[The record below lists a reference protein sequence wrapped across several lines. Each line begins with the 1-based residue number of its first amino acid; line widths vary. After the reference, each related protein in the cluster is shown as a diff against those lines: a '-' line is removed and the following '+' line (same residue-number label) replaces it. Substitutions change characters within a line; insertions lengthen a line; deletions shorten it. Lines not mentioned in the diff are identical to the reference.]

1 MYPWTTSR
9 WKGGEE
15 KMNVKRRTLSHSKS
29 LGRRKTFVGEP
40 IDKEL
45 LGEEAAIDK
54 SERNTFEQASMVKE
68 Q

>member
-1 MYPWTTSR
+1 
-9 WKGGEE
+9 
-15 KMNVKRRTLSHSKS
+15 MNVKRRTLSHSKS